1 MMDVFLTHGYFLSE
15 DAKEQA
21 IMRPYPPL
29 GLLYISAFLKQHAV
43 KTMVFDS
50 TFSSFEALKDSL
62 VRNKPALVALYANLM
77 TKINLI
83 KIIRFIRSERELL
96 HTKIVLGGP
105 DVTYNKE
112 NYMNAGA
119 DFLIIGEG
127 EQTMLELSLA
137 ISNSSSVE
145 EITGLVHWKEWEMVV
160 NPPRIKIKQVDE
172 LPMPDREAIELD
184 QYLST
189 WKNRH
194 GSSTI
199 SLSTQRGCPY
209 TCNWCSTAVYG
220 QSYRRRSAKLVADE
234 VEHLIERYAPD
245 SLWFV
250 DDVFTVSHKWIS
262 ELHEE
267 FITRNIHISFECIT
281 RAERLTDDVLT
292 QLKEM
297 GCSKIWIGAESG
309 SQKIIDEM
317 DRRVD
322 VNIVREQI
330 RKARE
335 VGIGTGTFIM
345 LGYPNETMSDIKET
359 VHHLKTSNPDHFTIT
374 VAYPIAGT
382 SLYEQV
388 KPKMKPLPN
397 WEEST
402 DRDIDFERTYS
413 REFYTHAVRYV
424 VNSVNAHKHW
434 ENKLFLPWAK
444 GKTKAF
450 LSRTAMVF
458 FR

>member
-1 MMDVFLTHGYFLSE
+1 MDVFLTHGYFLEE
-15 DAKEQA
+15 DEKEQA

-29 GLLYISAFLKQHAV
+29 GLLYISAFLKEHDV
-43 KTMVFDS
+43 KTMVFDT
-50 TFSSFEALKDSL
+50 TFSSFEELKKALEK
-62 VRNKPALVALYANLM
+62 NKPALVALYANLM

-83 KIIRFIRSERELL
+83 KVMRFIRSNPKLSE
-96 HTKIVLGGP
+96 TKIVLGGP

-112 NYMNAGA
+112 NYMAAGA
-119 DFLIIGEG
+119 DFLVIGEG
-127 EQTMLELSLA
+127 EQTMLELAEA
-137 ISNSSSVE
+137 IKNDRSVA
-145 EITGLVHWKEWEMVV
+145 EITGLVHWNEKEMVV
-160 NPPRIKIKQVDE
+160 NPPRVKIKQVDE
-172 LPMPDREAIELD
+172 LPMPDREAIDLET
-184 QYLST
+184 YLSA
-189 WKNRH
+189 WKERH

-220 QSYRRRSAKLVADE
+220 QSYRRRSATLVADE
-234 VEHLIERYAPD
+234 VELLIERYQPD

-262 ELHEE
+262 ELHDE
-267 FITRNIHISFECIT
+267 FIQRGIAIAFECIT
-281 RAERLTDDVLT
+281 RAERLTDEVLE
-292 QLKEM
+292 QLKAM

-322 VNIVREQI
+322 VNVVREQI
-330 RKARE
+330 RKARQ

-388 KPKMKPLPN
+388 KPKMKPLPSWN
-397 WEEST
+397 EST

-413 REFYTHAVRYV
+413 RAFYNHAVRYV
-424 VNSVNAHKHW
+424 VNSVNAHKYW
-434 ENKLFLPWAK
+434 ESKSFLPWAK
-444 GKTKAF
+444 GKTKAI
-450 LSRTAMVF
+450 LSRTAMAF
-458 FR
+458 MK

>member
-1 MMDVFLTHGYFLSE
+1 MDVFLTHGYFLQE
-15 DAKEQA
+15 DEKEQA

-29 GLLYISAFLKQHAV
+29 GLLYISAFLKEHDV
-43 KTMVFDS
+43 KTMVFDT
-50 TFSSFEALKDSL
+50 TFSSFEELKKALEK
-62 VRNKPALVALYANLM
+62 NKPALVALYANLM

-83 KIIRFIRSERELL
+83 KIMRFIRSNPKLSE
-96 HTKIVLGGP
+96 TKIVLGGP

-112 NYMNAGA
+112 NYMAAGA
-119 DFLIIGEG
+119 DFLVIGEG
-127 EQTMLELSLA
+127 EQTMLELAEA
-137 ISNSSSVE
+137 IKNDRSVA
-145 EITGLVHWKEWEMVV
+145 EITGLVHWNEKEMVV
-160 NPPRIKIKQVDE
+160 NPPRVKIKQVDE
-172 LPMPDREAIELD
+172 LPMPDREAIDLER
-184 QYLST
+184 YLSA
-189 WKNRH
+189 WKERH

-220 QSYRRRSAKLVADE
+220 QSYRRRSATLVADE
-234 VEHLIERYAPD
+234 VELLIERYQPD

-250 DDVFTVSHKWIS
+250 DDVFTVSHKWIG
-262 ELHEE
+262 ELHDE
-267 FITRNIHISFECIT
+267 FIQRGIAIAFECIT
-281 RAERLTDDVLT
+281 RAERLTDEVLE
-292 QLKEM
+292 QLKAM

-322 VNIVREQI
+322 VNVVREQI
-330 RKARE
+330 RKARQ

-388 KPKMKPLPN
+388 KPKMKPLPSWN
-397 WEEST
+397 EST

-413 REFYTHAVRYV
+413 RAFYNHAVRYV
-424 VNSVNAHKHW
+424 VNSVNAHKYW
-434 ENKLFLPWAK
+434 ESKSFLPWAK
-444 GKTKAF
+444 GKTKAI
-450 LSRTAMVF
+450 LSRTAMAF
-458 FR
+458 MK

>member
-1 MMDVFLTHGYFLSE
+1 MDVFLTHGYFLQE
-15 DAKEQA
+15 DEKEQA

-29 GLLYISAFLKQHAV
+29 GLLYISAFLKEHDV
-43 KTMVFDS
+43 ETMVFDT
-50 TFSSFEALKDSL
+50 TFSSFEELKKALEK
-62 VRNKPALVALYANLM
+62 NKPALVALYANLM

-83 KIIRFIRSERELL
+83 KIMRFIRSNPKLSE
-96 HTKIVLGGP
+96 TKIVLGGP

-112 NYMNAGA
+112 NYMAAGA
-119 DFLIIGEG
+119 DFLVIGEG
-127 EQTMLELSLA
+127 EQTMLELAEA
-137 ISNSSSVE
+137 IKNDGSVA
-145 EITGLVHWKEWEMVV
+145 EITGLVHWKEKEMVV
-160 NPPRIKIKQVDE
+160 NPPRVKIKQVDE
-172 LPMPDREAIELD
+172 LPMPDREAIDLER
-184 QYLST
+184 YLSA
-189 WKNRH
+189 WKERH

-220 QSYRRRSAKLVADE
+220 QSYRRRSATLVADE
-234 VEHLIERYAPD
+234 VELLIERYQPD

-250 DDVFTVSHKWIS
+250 DDVFTVSHKWIG
-262 ELHEE
+262 ELHDE
-267 FITRNIHISFECIT
+267 FIQRGIVIAFECIT
-281 RAERLTDDVLT
+281 RAERLTDEVLE
-292 QLKEM
+292 QLKAM

-322 VNIVREQI
+322 VNVVREQI
-330 RKARE
+330 RKARQ

-345 LGYPNETMSDIKET
+345 LGYPNETISDIKET

-388 KPKMKPLPN
+388 KPKMKPLPSWN
-397 WEEST
+397 EST

-413 REFYTHAVRYV
+413 RAFYNHAVRYV
-424 VNSVNAHKHW
+424 VNSVNAHKYW
-434 ENKLFLPWAK
+434 ENKSFLPWAK
-444 GKTKAF
+444 GKTKAI
-450 LSRTAMVF
+450 LSRTAMAF
-458 FR
+458 MK

>member
-1 MMDVFLTHGYFLSE
+1 MDVFLTHGYFLQE
-15 DAKEQA
+15 DKIEQV

-29 GLLYISAFLKQHAV
+29 GLLYISAFLKEQKV
-43 KTMVFDS
+43 ETMVYDS
-50 TFSSFEALKDSL
+50 TFSSFEALKKSL
-62 VRNKPALVALYANLM
+62 VEQKPALVALYANLM

-83 KIIRFIRSERELL
+83 KIIRFIRSQEELSS
-96 HTKIVLGGP
+96 TKIVLGGP

-127 EQTMLELSLA
+127 EQTMFELSDA
-137 ISNSSSVE
+137 IKKDASVD
-145 EITGLVHWKEWEMVV
+145 EITGLVHWKEGEIVV
-160 NPPRIKIKQVDE
+160 NPPRVKIKQVDD

-184 QYLST
+184 LYLSA
-189 WKNRH
+189 WKARH

-234 VEHLIERYAPD
+234 VAYLIERYAPD

-250 DDVFTVSHKWIS
+250 DDVFTVSHKWIT

-267 FITRNIHISFECIT
+267 FTQRNIKIAFECIT
-281 RAERLTDDVLT
+281 RAERLTDEVLE

-297 GCSKIWIGAESG
+297 GCSKIWICAESG

-322 VNIVREQI
+322 VNVVRSQI
-330 RKARE
+330 KKARE

-345 LGYPNETMSDIKET
+345 LGYPNETMSDINET

-434 ENKLFLPWAK
+434 ENKSFLPWAK
-444 GKTKAF
+444 GKTKAI
-450 LSRTAMVF
+450 LSRTAMAF
-458 FR
+458 MR